1 LYIHIYLVTTLI
13 FILDNYILYK
23 RQSVRNFLIHGEGY
37 VLVYKFVL
45 CYTKDKGCNVTQCR
59 TTHLMYV
66 YCISLGRYTITVYT
80 YYSNTCKIESPIL

>member
-37 VLVYKFVL
+37 VLVYKFFA
-45 CYTKDKGCNVTQCR
+45 TQ
-59 TTHLMYV
+59 
-66 YCISLGRYTITVYT
+66 
-80 YYSNTCKIESPIL
+80 KIRAAMLRNAALHT